1 MMRNADAILSEA
13 LALPSEERARLVLEL
28 SQSLEPAANDT
39 VDRGE
44 WEAAWAA
51 EARRR
56 LAEVRSGQA
65 ATVPAADALART
77 RARLKERR

>member
-39 VDRGE
+39 VARGE